1 MIIIAFAAELT
12 ESIESEELKQAVM
25 ANIRQ
30 RLAEV

>member
-12 ESIESEELKQAVM
+12 ESIENEELKQAVM